1 MAYDNLCKR
10 LAEEYPSVFANWL
23 LGTNPG
29 NIQVL
34 KTELSLEPISADAIT
49 FLQTSEQILHLEFQ
63 TKPASEPPLPLR
75 MLDYWVRLYRKY
87 RRPIK
92 QFIIFLQA
100 TTSEVVF
107 TEEFVTET
115 TRHRYQVIRMWEQNP
130 AVFLNDTA
138 LLPLAPLAQTNSPEI
153 LLTQVAAEVAKIE
166 PIEQRRNV
174 LAAVQIIAGL
184 RYNKT
189 LIQQLLREDIMRESV
204 IYQDILQE
212 GIRQGVRQ
220 GIQQGQEQGREQG
233 EANLIIRLLTRR
245 FGELN
250 PQLTQQIRS
259 LSLTQLDALGEELFD
274 FSEMAEVLSFLE
286 QFQSDTN
293 PKNSD

>member
-1 MAYDNLCKR
+1 LAYDNLCKR
-10 LAEEYPSVFANWL
+10 LAEESPATFAQWL
-23 LGTNPG
+23 LGT
-29 NIQVL
+29 IQVL

-63 TKPASEPPLPLR
+63 TQPTSEPPLPLR

-87 RRPIK
+87 RRPIQ

-115 TRHRYQVIRMWEQNP
+115 TRHRYRVIRMWEQNP
-130 AVFLNDTA
+130 AIFLNDRA
-138 LLPLAPLAQTNSPEI
+138 LLPLAPLAQTNSPET

-166 PIEQRRNV
+166 AIEQRRNV

-184 RYNKT
+184 RYDKT

-204 IYQDILQE
+204 IYQDILQ
-212 GIRQGVRQ
+212 QGVRQ
-220 GIQQGQEQGREQG
+220 GVQQGREEGRGEG
-233 EANLIIRLLTRR
+233 EASLIIRQLTRR
-245 FGELN
+245 FGELS
-250 PQLTQQIRS
+250 PELIQRIRS
-259 LSLTQLDALGEELFD
+259 LSLPQLDALGEELLD
-274 FSEMAEVLSFLE
+274 FTEIAEVVTFLE
-286 QFQSDTN
+286 QFSSENETN
-293 PKNSD
+293 S

>member
-1 MAYDNLCKR
+1 LAYDNLCKR
-10 LAEEYPSVFANWL
+10 LAEESPATFAQWL

-29 NIQVL
+29 TIQVL

-63 TKPASEPPLPLR
+63 TQPTSEPPLPLR

-87 RRPIK
+87 RRPIQ

-115 TRHRYQVIRMWEQNP
+115 TRHRYRVIRMWEQNP
-130 AVFLNDTA
+130 AIFLNDRA
-138 LLPLAPLAQTNSPEI
+138 LLPLAPLAQTNSPET

-166 PIEQRRNV
+166 AIEQRRNV

-184 RYNKT
+184 RYDKT

-204 IYQDILQE
+204 IYQDILQ
-212 GIRQGVRQ
+212 QGVRQ
-220 GIQQGQEQGREQG
+220 GVQQGREEGRGEG
-233 EANLIIRLLTRR
+233 EASLIIRLLTRR
-245 FGELN
+245 FGELS
-250 PQLTQQIRS
+250 PEVIQRIRS
-259 LSLTQLDALGEELFD
+259 LSLPQLDALGEELLD
-274 FSEMAEVLSFLE
+274 FTEIAEVVTFLE
-286 QFQSDTN
+286 QFSSEN
-293 PKNSD
+293 AS

>member
-10 LAEEYPSVFANWL
+10 LAEESPATFARWL

-29 NIQVL
+29 TIQVL

-49 FLQTSEQILHLEFQ
+49 FLETSEQILHLEFQ
-63 TKPASEPPLPLR
+63 TQPTSEPPLPLR

-87 RRPIK
+87 RRPIQ
-92 QFIIFLQA
+92 QFIIFLQT

-115 TRHRYQVIRMWEQNP
+115 TRHRYRVIRMWEQNP
-130 AVFLNDTA
+130 AIFLNDSA
-138 LLPLAPLAQTNSPEI
+138 LLPLAPLAQTNSPET

-166 PIEQRRNV
+166 AIEQRRNV

-184 RYNKT
+184 RYDKT

-204 IYQDILQE
+204 IYQDILQ
-212 GIRQGVRQ
+212 QGVRQ
-220 GIQQGQEQGREQG
+220 GVQQGRGEG
-233 EANLIIRLLTRR
+233 EASLIIRQLTRR
-245 FGELN
+245 FGELP
-250 PQLTQQIRS
+250 PQLPQQIRS
-259 LSLTQLDALGEELFD
+259 LSLTQLDALGEELLD
-274 FSEMAEVLSFLE
+274 FTEIAEVITFLE
-286 QFQSDTN
+286 QFPSETD
-293 PKNSD
+293 S

>member
-10 LAEEYPSVFANWL
+10 LAEESPATFAQWL

-29 NIQVL
+29 TIQVL

-63 TKPASEPPLPLR
+63 TQPTSEPPLPLR

-87 RRPIK
+87 RRPIQ

-115 TRHRYQVIRMWEQNP
+115 TRHRYRVIRMWEQNP
-130 AVFLNDTA
+130 AIFLNDRA
-138 LLPLAPLAQTNSPEI
+138 LLPLAPLAQTNSPET

-166 PIEQRRNV
+166 AIEQRRNV

-184 RYNKT
+184 RYDKT

-204 IYQDILQE
+204 IYQDILQ
-212 GIRQGVRQ
+212 QGVRQ
-220 GIQQGQEQGREQG
+220 GVQQGREEGRGEG
-233 EANLIIRLLTRR
+233 EASLIIRLLTRR
-245 FGELN
+245 FGELS
-250 PQLTQQIRS
+250 PEVIQRIRS
-259 LSLTQLDALGEELFD
+259 LSLPQLDALGEELLD
-274 FSEMAEVLSFLE
+274 FTEIAEVVTFLE
-286 QFQSDTN
+286 QFSSEN
-293 PKNSD
+293 AS

>member
-10 LAEEYPSVFANWL
+10 LAEESPATFARWL

-29 NIQVL
+29 TIQVL

-49 FLQTSEQILHLEFQ
+49 FLETSSQILHLEFQ
-63 TKPASEPPLPLR
+63 TQPTSEPPLPLR

-87 RRPIK
+87 RRPIQ
-92 QFIIFLQA
+92 QFIIFLQT

-115 TRHRYQVIRMWEQNP
+115 TRHRYRVIRMWEQNP
-130 AVFLNDTA
+130 AIFLNDRA
-138 LLPLAPLAQTNSPEI
+138 LLPLAPLAQTNSPET

-166 PIEQRRNV
+166 AIEQRRNV

-184 RYNKT
+184 RYDKT

-204 IYQDILQE
+204 IYQDILQQ
-212 GIRQGVRQ
+212 GIQQGVRQ
-220 GIQQGQEQGREQG
+220 GIQRGRGEG
-233 EANLIIRLLTRR
+233 EASLIIRLLTRR
-245 FGELN
+245 FGELP
-250 PQLTQQIRS
+250 PQLPQQIRS
-259 LSLTQLDALGEELFD
+259 LSLTQLDALGEELLD
-274 FSEMAEVLSFLE
+274 FTEIAEVIAFLE
-286 QFQSDTN
+286 QLPSETDSENTN
-293 PKNSD
+293 

>member
-10 LAEEYPSVFANWL
+10 LAEESPATFAQWL

-29 NIQVL
+29 TIQVL

-63 TKPASEPPLPLR
+63 TQPTSEPPLPLR

-87 RRPIK
+87 RRPIQ

-115 TRHRYQVIRMWEQNP
+115 TRHRYRVIRMWEQNP
-130 AVFLNDTA
+130 AIFLNDRA
-138 LLPLAPLAQTNSPEI
+138 LLPLAPLAETNSPET

-166 PIEQRRNV
+166 AIEQRRNV

-184 RYNKT
+184 RYDKT

-204 IYQDILQE
+204 IYQDILQ
-212 GIRQGVRQ
+212 QGVRQ
-220 GIQQGQEQGREQG
+220 GVQQGRGEG
-233 EANLIIRLLTRR
+233 EASLIIRQLTRR
-245 FGELN
+245 FGELS
-250 PQLTQQIRS
+250 PEVIQRIRS
-259 LSLTQLDALGEELFD
+259 LSLPQLDALGEELLD
-274 FSEMAEVLSFLE
+274 FTEIAEFVTFLE
-286 QFQSDTN
+286 QFPSEN
-293 PKNSD
+293 AS

>member
-10 LAEEYPSVFANWL
+10 LAEESPATFARWL

-29 NIQVL
+29 TIQVL

-63 TKPASEPPLPLR
+63 TQPTSEPPLPLR

-87 RRPIK
+87 RRPIQ

-115 TRHRYQVIRMWEQNP
+115 TRHRYRVVRMWEQNP
-130 AVFLNDTA
+130 AIFLNDRA
-138 LLPLAPLAQTNSPEI
+138 LLPLAPLAETNSPET
-153 LLTQVAAEVAKIE
+153 LLTQVATEVAKIE
-166 PIEQRRNV
+166 AIEQRRNV

-184 RYNKT
+184 RYDKT

-204 IYQDILQE
+204 IYQDILQ
-212 GIRQGVRQ
+212 QGVRQ
-220 GIQQGQEQGREQG
+220 GVQQGREEGRGEG
-233 EANLIIRLLTRR
+233 EASLIIRQLTRR
-245 FGELN
+245 FGELS
-250 PQLTQQIRS
+250 PEVIQRIRS
-259 LSLTQLDALGEELFD
+259 LSLPQLDALGEELLD
-274 FSEMAEVLSFLE
+274 FTEIAEVLTFLE
-286 QFQSDTN
+286 QFPSEN
-293 PKNSD
+293 VN

>member
-1 MAYDNLCKR
+1 LAYDNLCKR
-10 LAEEYPSVFANWL
+10 LAEESPATFAQWL

-29 NIQVL
+29 TIQVL

-63 TKPASEPPLPLR
+63 TQPTSEPPLPLR

-87 RRPIK
+87 RRPIQ

-115 TRHRYQVIRMWEQNP
+115 TRHRYRVIRMWEQNP
-130 AVFLNDTA
+130 AIFLNDRA
-138 LLPLAPLAQTNSPEI
+138 LLPLAPLAETNSPET

-166 PIEQRRNV
+166 AIEQRRNV

-184 RYNKT
+184 RYDKT

-204 IYQDILQE
+204 IYQDILQ
-212 GIRQGVRQ
+212 QGVRQ
-220 GIQQGQEQGREQG
+220 GVQQGREEGRGEG
-233 EANLIIRLLTRR
+233 EASLIIRQLTRR
-245 FGELN
+245 FGELS
-250 PQLTQQIRS
+250 PEVIQRIRS
-259 LSLTQLDALGEELFD
+259 LSLPQLDALGEELLD
-274 FSEMAEVLSFLE
+274 FTEIAEVVTFLE
-286 QFQSDTN
+286 QFSSENETN
-293 PKNSD
+293 S

>member
-10 LAEEYPSVFANWL
+10 LAEESPATFAQWL

-29 NIQVL
+29 TIQVL

-63 TKPASEPPLPLR
+63 TQPTSEPPLPLR

-87 RRPIK
+87 RRPIQ

-115 TRHRYQVIRMWEQNP
+115 TRHRYRVIRMWEQNP
-130 AVFLNDTA
+130 AIFLNDRA
-138 LLPLAPLAQTNSPEI
+138 LLPLAPLAQTNSPET

-166 PIEQRRNV
+166 AIEQRRNV

-184 RYNKT
+184 RYDKT

-204 IYQDILQE
+204 IYQDILQ
-212 GIRQGVRQ
+212 QGVRQ
-220 GIQQGQEQGREQG
+220 GVQQGRGEG
-233 EANLIIRLLTRR
+233 EASLIIRQLTRR
-245 FGELN
+245 FGELS
-250 PQLTQQIRS
+250 PEVIQRIRS
-259 LSLTQLDALGEELFD
+259 LSLPQLDALGEELLD
-274 FSEMAEVLSFLE
+274 FTEIAEFVTFLE
-286 QFQSDTN
+286 QFPSEN
-293 PKNSD
+293 AS

>member
-1 MAYDNLCKR
+1 LAYDNLCKR
-10 LAEEYPSVFANWL
+10 LAEESPATFAQWL

-29 NIQVL
+29 TIQVL

-63 TKPASEPPLPLR
+63 TQPTSEPPLPLR

-87 RRPIK
+87 RRPIQ

-115 TRHRYQVIRMWEQNP
+115 TRHRYRVIRMWEQNP
-130 AVFLNDTA
+130 AIFLNDRA
-138 LLPLAPLAQTNSPEI
+138 LLPLAPLAETNSPET

-166 PIEQRRNV
+166 AIEQRRNV

-184 RYNKT
+184 RYDKT

-204 IYQDILQE
+204 IYQDILQ
-212 GIRQGVRQ
+212 QGVRQ
-220 GIQQGQEQGREQG
+220 GVQQGREEGRGEG
-233 EANLIIRLLTRR
+233 EASLIIRQLTRR
-245 FGELN
+245 FGELS
-250 PQLTQQIRS
+250 PELIQRIRS
-259 LSLTQLDALGEELFD
+259 LSLPQLDALGEELLD
-274 FSEMAEVLSFLE
+274 FTEIAEVVTFLE
-286 QFQSDTN
+286 QFSSENETN
-293 PKNSD
+293 S

>member
-10 LAEEYPSVFANWL
+10 LAEESPATFARWL

-29 NIQVL
+29 TIQVL

-49 FLQTSEQILHLEFQ
+49 FLETSEQILHLEFQ
-63 TKPASEPPLPLR
+63 TQPTSEPPLPLR

-87 RRPIK
+87 RRPIQ
-92 QFIIFLQA
+92 QFIIFLQT

-130 AVFLNDTA
+130 AIFLNDRA
-138 LLPLAPLAQTNSPEI
+138 LLPLAPLAQTNSPER

-166 PIEQRRNV
+166 AIEQRRNV

-184 RYNKT
+184 RYDKT

-204 IYQDILQE
+204 IYQDILQ
-212 GIRQGVRQ
+212 QGVRQ
-220 GIQQGQEQGREQG
+220 GVQQGRGEG
-233 EANLIIRLLTRR
+233 EASLIIRLLTRR
-245 FGELN
+245 FGELP
-250 PQLTQQIRS
+250 PQLPQQIRS
-259 LSLTQLDALGEELFD
+259 LSLTQLDALGEELLD
-274 FSEMAEVLSFLE
+274 FTEIAEVITFLE
-286 QFQSDTN
+286 QFPSETDSENTN
-293 PKNSD
+293 

>member
-10 LAEEYPSVFANWL
+10 LAEESPATFARWL

-49 FLQTSEQILHLEFQ
+49 FLETSEQILHLEFQ
-63 TKPASEPPLPLR
+63 TQPTSEPPLPLR

-87 RRPIK
+87 RRPIQ
-92 QFIIFLQA
+92 QFIIFLQT

-115 TRHRYQVIRMWEQNP
+115 TRHRYRVIRMWEQNP
-130 AVFLNDTA
+130 AIFLNDSA
-138 LLPLAPLAQTNSPEI
+138 LLPLAPLAQTNSPER

-166 PIEQRRNV
+166 AIEQRRNV

-184 RYNKT
+184 RYDKT

-204 IYQDILQE
+204 IYQDILQ
-212 GIRQGVRQ
+212 QGVQ
-220 GIQQGQEQGREQG
+220 QGREEGRGEG
-233 EANLIIRLLTRR
+233 EASLIIRQLTRR
-245 FGELN
+245 FGELP
-250 PQLTQQIRS
+250 PQLPQQIRS
-259 LSLTQLDALGEELFD
+259 LSLTQLDALGEELLD
-274 FSEMAEVLSFLE
+274 FTEIAEVITFLE
-286 QFQSDTN
+286 QFPSETDSEN
-293 PKNSD
+293 AN

>member
-10 LAEEYPSVFANWL
+10 LAEESPATFAQWL

-29 NIQVL
+29 TIQVL

-63 TKPASEPPLPLR
+63 TQPTSEPPLPLR

-87 RRPIK
+87 RRPIQ

-115 TRHRYQVIRMWEQNP
+115 TRHRYRVIRMWEQNP
-130 AVFLNDTA
+130 AIFLNDRA
-138 LLPLAPLAQTNSPEI
+138 LLPLAPLAETNSPET

-166 PIEQRRNV
+166 AIEQRRNV

-184 RYNKT
+184 RYDKT
-189 LIQQLLREDIMRESV
+189 LIKQLLREDIMRESV
-204 IYQDILQE
+204 IYQDILQ
-212 GIRQGVRQ
+212 QGVRQ
-220 GIQQGQEQGREQG
+220 GVQQGRGEG
-233 EANLIIRLLTRR
+233 EASLIIRLLTRR
-245 FGELN
+245 FGELS
-250 PQLTQQIRS
+250 PEVIQRIRS
-259 LSLTQLDALGEELFD
+259 LSLPQLDALGEELLD
-274 FSEMAEVLSFLE
+274 FTEIAEVVTFLE
-286 QFQSDTN
+286 EFPSEN
-293 PKNSD
+293 AS

>member
-10 LAEEYPSVFANWL
+10 LAEESPATFAQWL

-29 NIQVL
+29 TIQVL

-63 TKPASEPPLPLR
+63 TQPTSEPPLPLR

-87 RRPIK
+87 RRPIQ

-115 TRHRYQVIRMWEQNP
+115 TRHRYRVIRMWEQNP
-130 AVFLNDTA
+130 AIFLNDRA
-138 LLPLAPLAQTNSPEI
+138 LLPLAPLAETNSPET

-166 PIEQRRNV
+166 AIEQRRNV

-184 RYNKT
+184 RYDKT

-204 IYQDILQE
+204 IYQDILQ
-212 GIRQGVRQ
+212 QGVRQ
-220 GIQQGQEQGREQG
+220 GVQQGREEGREEG
-233 EANLIIRLLTRR
+233 EASLIIRQLTRR
-245 FGELN
+245 FGELS
-250 PQLTQQIRS
+250 PEVIQRIRS
-259 LSLTQLDALGEELFD
+259 LSLPQLDALGEELLD
-274 FSEMAEVLSFLE
+274 FTEIAEVVTFLE
-286 QFQSDTN
+286 QFPSEN
-293 PKNSD
+293 AS

>member
-10 LAEEYPSVFANWL
+10 LAEESPATFAQWL

-29 NIQVL
+29 TIQVL

-63 TKPASEPPLPLR
+63 TQPTSEPPLPLR

-87 RRPIK
+87 RRPIQ

-115 TRHRYQVIRMWEQNP
+115 TRHRYRVIRMWEQNP
-130 AVFLNDTA
+130 AIFLNDRA
-138 LLPLAPLAQTNSPEI
+138 LLPLAPLAETNSPET

-166 PIEQRRNV
+166 AIEQRRNV

-184 RYNKT
+184 RYDKT

-204 IYQDILQE
+204 IYQDILQ
-212 GIRQGVRQ
+212 QGVRQ
-220 GIQQGQEQGREQG
+220 GVQQGREEGRGEG
-233 EANLIIRLLTRR
+233 EASLIIRQLTRR
-245 FGELN
+245 FGELS
-250 PQLTQQIRS
+250 PELIQRIRS
-259 LSLTQLDALGEELFD
+259 LSLPQLDALGEELLD
-274 FSEMAEVLSFLE
+274 FTEIAEVVTFLE
-286 QFQSDTN
+286 QFSSENETN
-293 PKNSD
+293 S

>member
-10 LAEEYPSVFANWL
+10 LAEESPATFARWL

-29 NIQVL
+29 TIQVL

-63 TKPASEPPLPLR
+63 TQPTSEPPLPLR

-87 RRPIK
+87 RRPIQ

-115 TRHRYQVIRMWEQNP
+115 TRHRYRVIRMWEQNP
-130 AVFLNDTA
+130 AIFLNDRA
-138 LLPLAPLAQTNSPEI
+138 LLPLAPLAETNSPET
-153 LLTQVAAEVAKIE
+153 LLTQVATEVAKIE
-166 PIEQRRNV
+166 AIEQRRNV

-184 RYNKT
+184 RYDKT

-204 IYQDILQE
+204 IYQDILQ
-212 GIRQGVRQ
+212 QGVRQ
-220 GIQQGQEQGREQG
+220 GVQQGRGEG
-233 EANLIIRLLTRR
+233 EASLIIRQLTRR
-245 FGELN
+245 FGELS
-250 PQLTQQIRS
+250 PEVIQRIRS
-259 LSLTQLDALGEELFD
+259 LSLPQLDALGEELLD
-274 FSEMAEVLSFLE
+274 FTEIAEFVTFLE
-286 QFQSDTN
+286 QFPSEN
-293 PKNSD
+293 AS

>member
-10 LAEEYPSVFANWL
+10 LAEESPATFAQWL

-29 NIQVL
+29 TIQVL

-63 TKPASEPPLPLR
+63 TQPTSEPPLPLR

-87 RRPIK
+87 RRPIQ

-115 TRHRYQVIRMWEQNP
+115 TRHRYRVIRMWEQNP
-130 AVFLNDTA
+130 AIFLNDRA
-138 LLPLAPLAQTNSPEI
+138 LLPLAPLAETNSPET

-166 PIEQRRNV
+166 AIEQRRNV

-184 RYNKT
+184 RYDKT

-204 IYQDILQE
+204 IYQDILQ
-212 GIRQGVRQ
+212 QGVRQ
-220 GIQQGQEQGREQG
+220 GVQQGREEGRGEG
-233 EANLIIRLLTRR
+233 EASLIIRQLTRR
-245 FGELN
+245 FGELS
-250 PQLTQQIRS
+250 PEVIQRIRS
-259 LSLTQLDALGEELFD
+259 LSLPQLDALGEELLD
-274 FSEMAEVLSFLE
+274 FTEIAEVVTFLE
-286 QFQSDTN
+286 QFSSENETN
-293 PKNSD
+293 S